1 MAADTARLQHRLPG
15 FSMAQ
20 LNSLRLPESMTLS
33 NGSLQHL
40 ISTAELQRLCDS
52 QQLSG
57 SADELR
63 ISRSRSAR
71 GSQPVRLP

>member
-1 MAADTARLQHRLPG
+1 
-15 FSMAQ
+15 MAQ
-20 LNSLRLPESMTLS
+20 LNSLRLPESMALS

-63 ISRSRSAR
+63 VSRSRSAR
-71 GSQPVRLP
+71 GSQPVRLPRTAYLFLPRLA